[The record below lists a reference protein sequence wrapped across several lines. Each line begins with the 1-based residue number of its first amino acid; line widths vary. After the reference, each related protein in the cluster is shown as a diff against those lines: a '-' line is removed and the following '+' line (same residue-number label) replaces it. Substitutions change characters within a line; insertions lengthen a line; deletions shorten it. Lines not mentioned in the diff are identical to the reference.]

1 MSDIVYPTLDLF
13 LYDLREGLGD
23 TPAEVNRSREKFKQ
37 KIPANVGKDMFAN
50 DNRFEAEYI
59 RLLDEQKQ
67 ETEAKF
73 EDTTKCYKGS
83 YYPVCINDTYGL
95 LVDCSIND
103 KSAPQQAKCFAELK
117 EEIQQNRLQGEQ
129 PTIGQTWMISGWF
142 PEGSEKN
149 PAEIAEACYA
159 ALTGSQRWE
168 KDLQGQGKLMG
179 ADIFELS
186 KYRIVMKEDA
196 TREAT
201 IQDIQ
206 DNHHVIIIIYPDRET
221 ADLAVNFYDG
231 WMTLFHFRHKVLWN
245 YGQSRILKHELKSQF
260 SQI

>member
-37 KIPANVGKDMFAN
+37 KLPANISEDLFAN

-59 RLLDEQKQ
+59 PLL
-67 ETEAKF
+67 ETEAQF
-73 EDTTKCYKGS
+73 EDTTKCYKGY
-83 YYPVCINDTYGL
+83 YYPVCINDAYGL
-95 LVDCSIND
+95 LVDCSVND
-103 KSAPQQAKCFAELK
+103 KFAPQLAKSFAELK

-129 PTIGQTWMISGWF
+129 GTIGQTWMISGWL
-142 PEGSEKN
+142 PEGSEKT

-159 ALTGSQRWE
+159 ALTGPQRWK

-196 TREAT
+196 TREAR

-221 ADLAVNFYDG
+221 AHQG
-231 WMTLFHFRHKVLWN
+231 
-245 YGQSRILKHELKSQF
+245 
-260 SQI
+260 